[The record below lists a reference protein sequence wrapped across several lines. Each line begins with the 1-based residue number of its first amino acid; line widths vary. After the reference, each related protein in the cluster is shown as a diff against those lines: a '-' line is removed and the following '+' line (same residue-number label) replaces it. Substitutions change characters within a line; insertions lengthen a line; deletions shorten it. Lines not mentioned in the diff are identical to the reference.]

1 MNIKLFG
8 YSISLNVLILIG
20 ILYLIMV
27 VNALSAS
34 CNMEGLKGPAGKAKR
49 KKNKEEEEAEQ
60 RAAMVI
66 QNELNKIASVANNMP
81 KPLSPIGKQRI
92 IDRLNNLSARAP
104 NETIKNY
111 VNDQIN
117 KVDMM

>member
-34 CNMEGLKGPAGKAKR
+34 CNMEGLKGPAGKAMRKR
-49 KKNKEEEEAEQ
+49 EEE
-60 RAAMVI
+60 V
-66 QNELNKIASVANNMP
+66 
-81 KPLSPIGKQRI
+81 KQRKI
-92 IDRLNNLSARAP
+92 VAMQQQMLEKKKKDTQARAR
-104 NETIKNY
+104 Y
-111 VNDQIN
+111 A
-117 KVDMM
+117 